1 LAERSSKAARELA
14 GEPLTGRATFPP
26 QEDYQGQH
34 QASQCWPHK
43 APKADLRLLSVS
55 FSRQDLPVRRHHFG
69 AGFLAFFLV
78 AMFSSSSKVDK
89 IFQRPNASTASEV
102 YASDVAKKKFFARRR
117 VERGFPATLARP
129 PSRGWTPREIA
140 ANRRVVWIRSGAR
153 VQACSCQPRG
163 KSAPSSEIAANVHFP
178 CHWHEPPTACG
189 DTPADG
195 SLASPNPRLIRRR
208 RAATHSS
215 IGTALNAALASSLSA
230 SPLSAG

>member
-1 LAERSSKAARELA
+1 MAERSSKAARELA

-34 QASQCWPHK
+34 QASRCWPHK

-69 AGFLAFFLV
+69 AGFFAFFLA
-78 AMFSSSSKVDK
+78 AMFSSTSKVDK
-89 IFQRPNASTASEV
+89 IFQRPNESTASKV
-102 YASDVAKKKFFARRR
+102 YASAVAKKKFFERRR
-117 VERGFPATLARP
+117 LERGFLATAACLPARV
-129 PSRGWTPREIA
+129 WTPRGNTA
-140 ANRRVVWIRSGAR
+140 HRRVAWIRSGAR
-153 VQACSCQPRG
+153 MQACSCHHRG
-163 KSAPSSEIAANVHFP
+163 KSATSLKSAANIHFP
-178 CHWHEPPTACG
+178 CHWHEPPAACG
-189 DTPADG
+189 DTPAHG
-195 SLASPNPRLIRRR
+195 SLAQSESSSDPPG

>member
-1 LAERSSKAARELA
+1 MA

-43 APKADLRLLSVS
+43 APKADSRLLSVS

-102 YASDVAKKKFFARRR
+102 YASDVANKKFFARRR
-117 VERGFPATLARP
+117 VERGFPATLARLP
-129 PSRGWTPREIA
+129 VPRMDAARNCRSPARGVDAVRRARASVLLPAAREI
-140 ANRRVVWIRSGAR
+140 
-153 VQACSCQPRG
+153 
-163 KSAPSSEIAANVHFP
+163 
-178 CHWHEPPTACG
+178 
-189 DTPADG
+189 
-195 SLASPNPRLIRRR
+195 SPILRNCRKCTFSMPF
-208 RAATHSS
+208 T
-215 IGTALNAALASSLSA
+215 
-230 SPLSAG
+230 